1 MKHIYASL
9 DIGSDSIKIAVC
21 ELYQNK
27 LNLLAATS
35 CKSEGIKR
43 GLIADFDLACTAISQ
58 AFENISEMVGFKV
71 NKVIASVPSYMA
83 EYNIVKGSIDINSN
97 TPITPNDVMKS
108 LEKAIT
114 SKKLDGREMVTV
126 LPIDFKINDAV
137 IKDPIGHRGNKLSTR
152 AVLVTVPKKN
162 VYSVLTLLEK
172 INVEVVD
179 ISINNIGDMYAFKNN
194 NFDNM
199 ISAVINIGSD
209 ITSLSGAKGSLAK
222 YCVDKTAIARA
233 GNLDNVIGFEKEI
246 SVIYEILGR
255 KTKANLLITGEA
267 GVGKT
272 SLVNGF
278 VRELAADHVPGFLSG
293 AVAYELDTAALGG
306 DAQYKGEVEDRF
318 KNVITEVE
326 NLPNAVLIIESI
338 DKLFDKQGSL
348 FGASSILKNELS
360 KGRLQLLATSS
371 IDGYTK
377 NIETDKEMTSKLEK
391 ITVEE
396 PTADLSLRILKGA
409 IPAYEEY
416 HGLTADETVLSD
428 AIRLA
433 KRYLTEKSLP
443 DSAFDLIDRT
453 MAQVKTMNDLTGS
466 IITDLR
472 EKLDAIKTS
481 AEGKDK
487 ADETLMKELDW
498 LNYELF
504 NKVSCILL
512 AGVDSDTDFSKIATI
527 QERLDFLTGILD
539 KLTELS
545 AQQRTELKSDD
556 LSAVV
561 AKQTGIPLGKVQT
574 KERDR
579 LMGAEDTLKK
589 RVVGQDHAV
598 KKVLDAVYEAR
609 SGLNKKGQPMGSFFF
624 LGPTG
629 TGKTELAKALATF
642 LFGDES
648 ALIRFDMS
656 EFKEEHSVA
665 LLYGA
670 PPGYVGYEEGGLLV
684 NKIRQNPY
692 AVVLFDEIEKAH
704 KSVFDLF
711 LQILDEGKLHD
722 RLGRVGD
729 FSNALILFT
738 SNIGAQTIVEKF
750 NSGIIPE
757 NNELMD
763 IMQGY
768 FRPEFLARLT
778 EIVPFSPITDK
789 TVVHIFD
796 IHLNGLL
803 KLLEEQNITLTL
815 TPEAR
820 EKIALR
826 GYNQQYGARP
836 IIGIIRKEL
845 RHPISKMMIAGE
857 VKAGDK
863 IVVEADKDGQAVFVV
878 NGKRL
883 GNPDEKAPKREKL

>member
-1 MKHIYASL
+1 M
-9 DIGSDSIKIAVC
+9 
-21 ELYQNK
+21 
-27 LNLLAATS
+27 
-35 CKSEGIKR
+35 
-43 GLIADFDLACTAISQ
+43 
-58 AFENISEMVGFKV
+58 
-71 NKVIASVPSYMA
+71 
-83 EYNIVKGSIDINSN
+83 
-97 TPITPNDVMKS
+97 
-108 LEKAIT
+108 
-114 SKKLDGREMVTV
+114 
-126 LPIDFKINDAV
+126 
-137 IKDPIGHRGNKLSTR
+137 
-152 AVLVTVPKKN
+152 
-162 VYSVLTLLEK
+162 
-172 INVEVVD
+172 
-179 ISINNIGDMYAFKNN
+179 
-194 NFDNM
+194 
-199 ISAVINIGSD
+199 
-209 ITSLSGAKGSLAK
+209 
-222 YCVDKTAIARA
+222 
-233 GNLDNVIGFEKEI
+233 
-246 SVIYEILGR
+246 
-255 KTKANLLITGEA
+255 
-267 GVGKT
+267 
-272 SLVNGF
+272 
-278 VRELAADHVPGFLSG
+278 
-293 AVAYELDTAALGG
+293 
-306 DAQYKGEVEDRF
+306 
-318 KNVITEVE
+318 
-326 NLPNAVLIIESI
+326 
-338 DKLFDKQGSL
+338 
-348 FGASSILKNELS
+348 
-360 KGRLQLLATSS
+360 
-371 IDGYTK
+371 
-377 NIETDKEMTSKLEK
+377 
-391 ITVEE
+391 
-396 PTADLSLRILKGA
+396 
-409 IPAYEEY
+409 
-416 HGLTADETVLSD
+416 SD

-466 IITDLR
+466 IIEDLR
-472 EKLDAIKTS
+472 GKLENVKGRADNKGA
-481 AEGKDK
+481 
-487 ADETLMKELDW
+487 ADEALMKELDW

-512 AGVDSDTDFSKIATI
+512 AGVDSDTDFSKIATV
-527 QERLDFLTGILD
+527 QERLDFLSGILD
-539 KLTELS
+539 KLSELS
-545 AQQRTELKSDD
+545 AEKRTELKSDD

-579 LMGAEDTLKK
+579 LMGAEETLKK

-609 SGLNKKGQPMGSFFF
+609 SGLSKKGQPMGSFFF

-692 AVVLFDEIEKAH
+692 SVVLFDEIEKAH

-763 IMQGY
+763 IMQGF

-789 TVVHIFD
+789 TVVSIFD
-796 IHLNGLL
+796 IHLKGLL

-820 EKIALR
+820 QAIALR

-836 IIGIIRKEL
+836 VLGVIRKEL
-845 RHPISKMMIAGE
+845 RHPISKMMIAGKVKPGDNIE
-857 VKAGDK
+857 VQLDK
-863 IVVEADKDGQAVFVV
+863 ESQAVFVI
-878 NGKRL
+878 NGKTESMS
-883 GNPDEKAPKREKL
+883 EKPKKEKK